1 MSFKSSSSWCHVI
14 FKRTK
19 THRHSLLLQKGAKN
33 IYYLMTCVHLS
44 PSMTQPLP
52 NDSNLIRLP
61 DVVSSFTGVKSE
73 SICVIAHAVTQ
84 RPPL

>member
-1 MSFKSSSSWCHVI
+1 
-14 FKRTK
+14 
-19 THRHSLLLQKGAKN
+19 
-33 IYYLMTCVHLS
+33 MTCVHLS

-61 DVVSSFTGVKSE
+61 DVVGSFTGVKSE

-84 RPPL
+84 QPPL